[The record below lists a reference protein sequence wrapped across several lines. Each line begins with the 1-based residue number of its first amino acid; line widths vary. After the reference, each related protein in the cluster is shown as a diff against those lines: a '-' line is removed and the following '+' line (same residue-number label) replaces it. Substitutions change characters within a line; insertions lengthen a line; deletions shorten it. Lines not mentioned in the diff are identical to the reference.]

1 GPHVPHVPTF
11 RRSDVHLPPKPRSRL
26 QSCAGMGYTR
36 LGQQLRQPALAP
48 QHRTHRLYR
57 NLHLDRF
64 RPQSGDC
71 AAQQPGPPHPEQPAL
86 ESGACPDRGSRH
98 DHPLRGRAMTLH
110 ISDWLIIAL
119 YFVISAAIGLAYTRK
134 ASRSLADYFVTGRS
148 LPWWLAGTSMVATT
162 FAADTPLAVAGFV
175 AKYGVAG
182 NWLWWNGAFAVVMTV
197 FFFARLWR
205 RAGVLTDV
213 EFAELRYGGRPAAA
227 LRGFRAL
234 YLALPINLIIMG
246 WVTRAMVTILQVTL
260 NVNPWRA
267 AILLFG
273 VTALYSVFSGL
284 WGVIVTDAFQFVV
297 AMGGTILLAVFAV
310 NSIGGLDVLVQ
321 KSAAHFGSADAAFG
335 VLPPLDQA
343 WLPRST
349 LLIFLAVH
357 WWAAWYPGQEP
368 GGGGYVVQRI
378 LSAKDERHGLLATLW
393 FNVAHYALRPW
404 PWILTALASLILYPE
419 LVDKESGYIKT
430 LLDPN
435 VFPTYLRGFMLAA
448 FAAAYMSTIGT
459 QLNWGASY
467 VINDFYRRFI
477 NRTSTD
483 KHYVIASQVVT
494 VLLMIASLII
504 TFYMESIGGA
514 WKLLLVTGAG
524 TGTVL
529 LLRWFWWRIN
539 AWSEVSA
546 MITAAVVSI
555 FLQKGLQWH
564 SDNPRDFAYIMLVTV
579 GITTLI
585 WVVVTLMTSPEPAE
599 KLIAFYRRVRPEG
612 PGWTEIAREAGL
624 AESHAQ
630 GRLSLQFVNWILGVA
645 LIYGSL
651 FGIGKLIFKEW
662 GTGLLYLLVA
672 IVAGALI
679 SRNLSRGEMTADAL
693 PLEHAEEPV

>member
-1 GPHVPHVPTF
+1 MNLSALDWTVIAAYFIFNLGIAIYYA
-11 RRSDVHLPPKPRSRL
+11 RRASGSTSEFFLS
-26 QSCAGMGYTR
+26 G
-36 LGQQLRQPALAP
+36 
-48 QHRTHRLYR
+48 R
-57 NLHLDRF
+57 N
-64 RPQSGDC
+64 
-71 AAQQPGPPHPEQPAL
+71 
-86 ESGACPDRGSRH
+86 
-98 DHPLRGRAMTLH
+98 
-110 ISDWLIIAL
+110 
-119 YFVISAAIGLAYTRK
+119 V
-134 ASRSLADYFVTGRS
+134 
-148 LPWWLAGTSMVATT
+148 PWWLAGTSMVATT
-162 FAADTPLAVAGFV
+162 FAADTPLAVTGFV
-175 AKYGVAG
+175 AKNGIAG
-182 NWLWWNGAFAVVMTV
+182 NWLWWNFVMSGMLTV
-197 FFFARLWR
+197 FLYARLWR
-205 RAGVLTDV
+205 RAGVMTDI
-213 EFAELRYGGRPAAA
+213 EFAELRYSGKPAAF

-234 YLALPINLIIMG
+234 YLGLPINCIILG
-246 WVTRAMVTILQVTL
+246 WVNLAMVKILEITL
-260 NVNPWRA
+260 GVDKSG
-267 AILLFG
+267 AIKIVIGMLIFTAFY
-273 VTALYSVFSGL
+273 TALSGL
-284 WGVIVTDAFQFVV
+284 WGVLVTDLFQF
-297 AMGGTILLAVFAV
+297 ALKMGMVIVLAILAVNAV
-310 NSIGGLDVLVQ
+310 GGIDAMKSKIG
-321 KSAAHFGSADAAFG
+321 AMDAAAGAGSRLAFFPEFDSAWMPAITLFVYLG
-335 VLPPLDQA
+335 VI
-343 WLPRST
+343 WWST
-349 LLIFLAVH
+349 
-357 WWAAWYPGQEP
+357 WYPGAEP
-368 GGGGYVVQRI
+368 GGGGYVAQRI
-378 LSAKDERHGLLATLW
+378 FSAKNERHGLLATLW

-404 PWILTALASLILYPE
+404 PWILTALASLILYPN

-467 VINDFYRRFI
+467 VINDFYRRFL
-477 NRTSTD
+477 NRTASD
-483 KHYVIASQVVT
+483 RHYVFASQFVT
-494 VLLMIASLII
+494 VLLMIVSLIV
-504 TFYMESIGGA
+504 TRYMDSIGGA

-555 FLQKGLQWH
+555 FLQKGLQWD

-679 SRNLSRGEMTADAL
+679 SRNLSRGEMTADTL
-693 PLEHAEEPV
+693 QLEHAEEPV